1 VNYWF
6 WVNEFIDTKLAGR
19 TTINQ
24 SLILRV
30 FVVDFE
36 DILWHADD
44 ADFQTQIFADLK
56 KIDCLYLNYK
66 TESS

>member
-1 VNYWF
+1 VSYAIKNQF
-6 WVNEFIDTKLAGR
+6 FIDTKLAGR

-36 DILWHADD
+36 DILWHADT

-56 KIDCLYLNYK
+56 MSNYSELGFNQVK
-66 TESS
+66 